1 MGISRDS
8 AHKRRATGG
17 KRIPIRKKRNFEA
30 GRPPTLTKLGTKRIR
45 TIRCRGGNLKFRAL
59 RLEAGNYS
67 WATEAVTAKTRILTV
82 LYNASNNELVRTNT
96 LVKNCI
102 VQIDATPFKQWYKQH
117 YGYEVSKKK
126 AVAGKDGEP
135 AAEEAEKKQS
145 KAVVKKIAKRNKT
158 RVLEP
163 AIAEQFNTG
172 RLLACVSSR
181 PGQSGRAD
189 GYILEGAELEFYSK
203 KIYRKRK

>member
-1 MGISRDS
+1 M
-8 AHKRRATGG
+8 
-17 KRIPIRKKRNFEA
+17 
-30 GRPPTLTKLGTKRIR
+30 GRPPTLTKLGPKRIT
-45 TIRCRGGNLKFRAL
+45 TIRARGGNFKYRAL
-59 RLEAGNYS
+59 RLESGNYS

-117 YGYEVSKKK
+117 YGVELSKKSAPK
-126 AVAGKDGEP
+126 PTAGQKEGEAAP
-135 AAEEAEKKQS
+135 AEGEGEKKQS
-145 KAVVKKIAKRNKT
+145 KHVVKKIAKRNKT
-158 RVLEP
+158 RVMDSAL
-163 AIAEQFNTG
+163 AEQFNTG
-172 RLLACVSSR
+172 RLLACVTSR

-203 KIYRKRK
+203 KIYKKKK